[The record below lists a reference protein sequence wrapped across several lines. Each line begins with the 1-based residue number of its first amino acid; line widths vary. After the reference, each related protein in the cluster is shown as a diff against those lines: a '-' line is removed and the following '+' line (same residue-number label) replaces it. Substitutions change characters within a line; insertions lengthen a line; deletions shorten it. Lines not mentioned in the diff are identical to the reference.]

1 MDFTTCK
8 LLMLLLMEV
17 SISSYHY
24 HPRSWKNMWDVKE
37 KKKKKS
43 KRKKYCK
50 METISKN

>member
-37 KKKKKS
+37 KKKKS
-43 KRKKYCK
+43 KRKKYCE